1 MRAFALISMI
11 FAWLVYGTLS
21 AWAGCPTC
29 ASMTMQVQAK
39 ASVAHHHTEGMTM
52 PEMAAKDRS
61 AKDPC
66 ATGVAHMPLCAACL
80 VLPPADLLADGG
92 RHVFAYPSPA
102 LDRALSDNRPA
113 PQAPPPR
120 LV

>member
-1 MRAFALISMI
+1 MRALALMTM
-11 FAWLVYGTLS
+11 FFGWLVYSTLS

-29 ASMTMQVQAK
+29 ASMSTAVQTE
-39 ASVAHHHTEGMTM
+39 ASMTHHHMSGMAM
-52 PEMAAKDRS
+52 PDMAAKADS

-66 ATGVAHMPLCAACL
+66 STGVAHMPLCAACM

-92 RHVFAYPSPA
+92 KHVFAYPSPA
-102 LDRALSDNRPA
+102 LDRALRDNRPT

-120 LV
+120 FV